1 MRHKISGRVP
11 RGAAAARPA
20 SRLAFRL
27 CPLLLCLAAPA
38 AHAQQPFITDDADVV
53 ERGKFALQVA
63 DEYDV
68 LQRALYPSK
77 AQNVLVAELSYG
89 VWKNVEIGFAPP
101 LLSLR
106 NARVATPQFVSG
118 LGDSTL
124 HVKYNLY
131 KEREGS
137 LLPAMAL
144 TGEVQFPTGSLSK
157 ELGTG
162 LYDFYVNGVLQ
173 KSAST
178 KTKLRL
184 NGGIL
189 FAGDTID
196 GLLGIRTHGR
206 VFTGGG
212 SIVKQFTE
220 RLTLGVEMSG
230 AVTGNFLLSEGQLQA
245 RFGGNYAVRKNMT
258 LDCALIAG
266 RFAASPRVGA
276 QVGMSLE
283 F

>member
-1 MRHKISGRVP
+1 MRNRSLR
-11 RGAAAARPA
+11 RTSRRAAARSA
-20 SRLAFRL
+20 SPLAFRL
-27 CPLLLCLAAPA
+27 CLLLLCLAAPA
-38 AHAQQPFITDDADVV
+38 RAQQPFVTDDADVV
-53 ERGKFALQVA
+53 ERGKFELQVA

-68 LQRALYPSK
+68 LQRVLYPSK
-77 AQNVLVAELSYG
+77 AQNVLVAELTYG
-89 VWKNVEIGFAPP
+89 VWKNVEVGFAPP

-106 NARVATPQFVSG
+106 NARVVTPQFISG

-124 HVKYNLY
+124 HVKYNFY
-131 KEREGS
+131 QEREGS
-137 LLPAMAL
+137 RLPAMAI

-157 ELGTG
+157 DLGTG
-162 LYDFYVNGVLQ
+162 LYDYYVNGVLQ

-189 FAGDTID
+189 FAGDTVD
-196 GLLGIRTHGR
+196 GLLGIRTRGR

-212 SIVKQFTE
+212 SIVKQFTP
-220 RLTLGVEMSG
+220 RLSLGVEMSG

-258 LDCALIAG
+258 LDFALIGG

-276 QVGMSLE
+276 QLGFSVD